1 MSMKVI
7 GIVGSPRPRGNT
19 EYLVREALETLRKE
33 GIDVEIVLLGEK
45 QIAPCEGCGACG
57 GLLTCRIEDD
67 FQEVFEKMEQADGII
82 VGSPVYFGS
91 ASPQVMA
98 LLDRAGYV
106 AMRKGRPFERKV
118 GAAIAVARRAG
129 ANFTFAQLNYFFF
142 INGMIVPGSTY
153 WNVAYGHK
161 LEEVKEDEE
170 GVRTVR
176 NLAGNMAWLL
186 KKIHSS
192 P

>member
-1 MSMKVI
+1 MKVI

-19 EYLVREALETLRKE
+19 EYLVNEALAVLKQE
-33 GIDVEIVLLGEK
+33 GIETEMIRLSEK
-45 QIAPCEGCGACG
+45 NVAPCEACNACTE
-57 GLLTCRIEDD
+57 LMDCKIMDD
-67 FQEVFEKMEQADGII
+67 FQEIFEKMEQADGII
-82 VGSPVYFGS
+82 VGSPVYYGS

-98 LLDRAGYV
+98 LLDRAGFV
-106 AMRKGRPFERKV
+106 AMKKGRTLERKV

-153 WNVAYGHK
+153 WNVAYGLD
-161 LEEVKEDEE
+161 LEDVKKDEE

-176 NLAGNMAWLL
+176 NVASNMAWLL
-186 KKIHSS
+186 KKIHAG
-192 P
+192 